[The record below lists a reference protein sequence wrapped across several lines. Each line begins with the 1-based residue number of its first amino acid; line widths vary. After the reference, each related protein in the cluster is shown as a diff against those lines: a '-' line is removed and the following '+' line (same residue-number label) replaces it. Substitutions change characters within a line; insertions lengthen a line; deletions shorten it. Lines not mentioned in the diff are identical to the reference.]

1 MFELKN
7 LLFVGL
13 YTALGAV
20 SMSAQASEYLA
31 DRHGAKS
38 MECVACHDTAKPAEG
53 ATVSTQKC
61 TSCHGSLADIS
72 AQIQKRGNAQTPD
85 PHVNHSLG
93 LNCNECHRGHQPSVN
108 VCQRCHVFEYK
119 VP

>member
-1 MFELKN
+1 MFELKK
-7 LLFVGL
+7 LFFVGL
-13 YTALGAV
+13 CTALGAV
-20 SMSAQASEYLA
+20 TVGAQAANLA
-31 DRHGAKS
+31 DRHASKS
-38 MECVACHDTAKPAEG
+38 VDCVSCHDTKTPAEG

-61 TSCHGSLADIS
+61 SGCHGSLQDIS
-72 AQIQKRGNAQTPD
+72 AQIQKRSNAQSPD

-108 VCQRCHVFEYK
+108 MCNRCHVFQYN